1 MKDALNHVWLG
12 ADIKAKNNMLES
24 PKRLKEVRCAAI
36 GVSAIHSGVLNVSLQ
51 PLPPT
56 SSSIRWKRLVHL
68 VSRMDKVG
76 MQLPCRYA
84 AM

>member
-1 MKDALNHVWLG
+1 MKDALNYAWLG

-36 GVSAIHSGVLNVSLQ
+36 EVSAVRSGVLNVSL
-51 PLPPT
+51 PPPPPT
-56 SSSIRWKRLVHL
+56 SSSIRWKRLAHL
-68 VSRMDKVG
+68 VSRMDKAG

-84 AM
+84 VV